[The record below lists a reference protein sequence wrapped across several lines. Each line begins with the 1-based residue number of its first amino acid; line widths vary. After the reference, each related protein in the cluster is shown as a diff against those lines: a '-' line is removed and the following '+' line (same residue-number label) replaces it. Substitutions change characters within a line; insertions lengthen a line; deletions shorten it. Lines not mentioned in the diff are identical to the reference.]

1 MPKQNHT
8 EDQLANLLCLSR
20 SLDDAKVAESEAKT
34 HRIKLECQIEAAITC
49 PEEGQVTIRLPNGS
63 SVCVKRSLIYKA
75 DIEAIQGTFSDIN
88 STEGVFDTLPCPLKS
103 STKIELDKDGY
114 AWYKKNYPDI
124 FGRIT
129 QHVTVKPAKTSI
141 TRK

>member
-8 EDQLANLLCLSR
+8 EAQLTCLFTLALR
-20 SLDDAKVAESEAKT
+20 LDRARQDELEAKT
-34 HRIKLECQIEAAITC
+34 ERVKLECQIEAAIEC